1 MSDHDEASRETTK
14 PSMGRRQFLG
24 RTGSM
29 AVAGMLAPVTW
40 ASRAGDATIAIPASE
55 GYLIVDSKKCQ
66 GCVSCMLACSLV
78 HEGEASLSA
87 ARIQVLQDSFKP
99 WPEDLSIEPCRQ
111 CVTPACVKACPHD
124 ALTHDPEAG
133 NVRRVD
139 ERRCTGCGLCFDKCP
154 FRPQRLTFVSDERN
168 WTGLQAAKCDL
179 CAGARF
185 HWDQHGGGPEGKQ
198 ACVEVC
204 PVGAIAF
211 TADAPEQ
218 TVSGYEANLREEAW
232 GELGYPTD

>member
-1 MSDHDEASRETTK
+1 MSDHDAASSTTAR
-14 PSMGRRQFLG
+14 SAIGRRAFLG

-29 AVAGMLAPVTW
+29 AVAGMLAPVVW
-40 ASRAGDATIAIPASE
+40 AGDATDGKMVITASD

-78 HEGEASLSA
+78 HEGKASLSA

-99 WPEDLSIEPCRQ
+99 WPEDISIEPCRQ
-111 CVTPACVKACPHD
+111 CVTPACVDACPHG
-124 ALTHDPEAG
+124 ALTHDPDAG

-139 ERRCTGCGLCFDKCP
+139 QEKCTGCGLCFSHCP
-154 FRPQRLTFVSDERN
+154 YRPQRLTFVADGDN
-168 WTGLQAAKCDL
+168 WTGLHAAKCDL

-185 HWDQHGGGPEGKQ
+185 HWDEIGGGPDGKQ
-198 ACVEVC
+198 VCVEVC

-211 TADAPEQ
+211 TRETPKQ